1 MQADGLETCPPGQG
15 GWSPKL
21 GKGRTDGGALRTQG
35 RDRSQMQPHFL
46 MKPLEGGSCC
56 GLTRQLTPNEG
67 WGSRRP
73 TLMEEQFYLAS
84 LDLLL
89 SLSLGDLPPFLLCIF
104 SSLPYSQDAK
114 Q

>member
-15 GWSPKL
+15 ALSWARAGL
-21 GKGRTDGGALRTQG
+21 TGGALRTQG
-35 RDRSQMQPHFL
+35 RGRSQMQPHFL